1 MEARRERLRED
12 VKRRK
17 SASSFKPRGAKELI
31 LLIIERLAGDDHNC
45 REICDT
51 QGLLS
56 KITAPITSRAF
67 LDAVCEDDDVWFDI
81 LSTSLRVLARLISS
95 PGEASTRLLQETST
109 SQDMEPALQIL
120 AQVALGPYTGLM
132 TKEEFVSLLRDI
144 FFGNKDNIE
153 EKSRRYG
160 TVVDQLTEML
170 VKDKQCQI
178 SAAAILEH
186 LCSRFLKSCQLSKQD
201 AINLLTTVLGLILSS
216 NTERN
221 AVAGSDSSNY
231 AGAATEARGSDYS
244 AIARDEE
251 SQPPKDAVQ
260 DKSPTEQD
268 DILSQEKKLLA
279 ALLSF
284 TMVICEKL
292 IDADDFSNVAHV
304 DRELLKKLIEIID
317 VNNDATADCLR
328 IMKLSCQVA
337 ILAIQHKPSCA
348 KDFNEHDRNHVLTK
362 ASENLLELDK
372 CMFFAGNDHEA
383 IKPARSLSSLVK
395 EAQERFKEAQARAR

>member
-12 VKRRK
+12 IKRRK

-67 LDAVCEDDDVWFDI
+67 LDAVCEDDD
-81 LSTSLRVLARLISS
+81 
-95 PGEASTRLLQETST
+95 
-109 SQDMEPALQIL
+109 EPALQIL

-153 EKSRRYG
+153 EKSSNGDGIAGTIMEILCEGDSKDVLDIRRYG

-268 DILSQEKKLLA
+268 DKLSQEKKLLA

-304 DRELLKKLIEIID
+304 DRELLKKLID
-317 VNNDATADCLR
+317 RDNRSDCLR
-328 IMKLSCQVA
+328 IVKLSCQVA

-395 EAQERFKEAQARAR
+395 EAQERFKEAQARARIKL

>member
-1 MEARRERLRED
+1 ME
-12 VKRRK
+12 
-17 SASSFKPRGAKELI
+17 I
-31 LLIIERLAGDDHNC
+31 LCEGDSKD
-45 REICDT
+45 
-51 QGLLS
+51 GL
-56 KITAPITSRAF
+56 
-67 LDAVCEDDDVWFDI
+67 DI
-81 LSTSLRVLARLISS
+81 
-95 PGEASTRLLQETST
+95 
-109 SQDMEPALQIL
+109 
-120 AQVALGPYTGLM
+120 
-132 TKEEFVSLLRDI
+132 
-144 FFGNKDNIE
+144 
-153 EKSRRYG
+153 RRYG

-178 SAAAILEH
+178 SAAAILEY

-221 AVAGSDSSNY
+221 TVAGSDSSNY

-268 DILSQEKKLLA
+268 DKLSQEKKLLA
-279 ALLSF
+279 ALLSL

-328 IMKLSCQVA
+328 IVKLSCQVA
-337 ILAIQHKPSCA
+337 ILAIQHKLSCA

>member
-1 MEARRERLRED
+1 MYNMKWREYC
-12 VKRRK
+12 VY
-17 SASSFKPRGAKELI
+17 SYSFEITFI
-31 LLIIERLAGDDHNC
+31 LCCYI
-45 REICDT
+45 
-51 QGLLS
+51 Q
-56 KITAPITSRAF
+56 
-67 LDAVCEDDDVWFDI
+67 
-81 LSTSLRVLARLISS
+81 
-95 PGEASTRLLQETST
+95 
-109 SQDMEPALQIL
+109 
-120 AQVALGPYTGLM
+120 
-132 TKEEFVSLLRDI
+132 
-144 FFGNKDNIE
+144 
-153 EKSRRYG
+153 
-160 TVVDQLTEML
+160 
-170 VKDKQCQI
+170 
-178 SAAAILEH
+178 
-186 LCSRFLKSCQLSKQD
+186 
-201 AINLLTTVLGLILSS
+201 VLGLILSS

-268 DILSQEKKLLA
+268 DKLSQEKKLLA

-328 IMKLSCQVA
+328 IVKLSCQVA

>member
-12 VKRRK
+12 IKRRK

-109 SQDMEPALQIL
+109 SQDMVSNLLRIIKRNNDRWLRLQEPALQIL

-153 EKSRRYG
+153 EKSR
-160 TVVDQLTEML
+160 
-170 VKDKQCQI
+170 
-178 SAAAILEH
+178 
-186 LCSRFLKSCQLSKQD
+186 
-201 AINLLTTVLGLILSS
+201 
-216 NTERN
+216 
-221 AVAGSDSSNY
+221 
-231 AGAATEARGSDYS
+231 
-244 AIARDEE
+244 
-251 SQPPKDAVQ
+251 
-260 DKSPTEQD
+260 
-268 DILSQEKKLLA
+268 
-279 ALLSF
+279 
-284 TMVICEKL
+284 
-292 IDADDFSNVAHV
+292 
-304 DRELLKKLIEIID
+304 
-317 VNNDATADCLR
+317 
-328 IMKLSCQVA
+328 
-337 ILAIQHKPSCA
+337 
-348 KDFNEHDRNHVLTK
+348 
-362 ASENLLELDK
+362 
-372 CMFFAGNDHEA
+372 
-383 IKPARSLSSLVK
+383 
-395 EAQERFKEAQARAR
+395 